1 MEGEGCVVLVRVAKD
16 SYRRGILEDV
26 GRESAKP
33 IAARV
38 GIHSSFNISA
48 LGKRVN
54 REQATSSSS
63 MNIRIN
69 AENAEKR
76 TNDRDFVTM
85 KHRVWRLKQAEAE
98 ERNESTRND
107 ACRPIA
113 CSRKRIMGSCRCAW
127 CA

>member
-1 MEGEGCVVLVRVAKD
+1 MRVAKD
-16 SYRRGILEDV
+16 SYRRGILEDI
-26 GRESAKP
+26 GRESAEA

-76 TNDRDFVTM
+76 TNDRDFVTI
-85 KHRVWRLKQAEAE
+85 KY
-98 ERNESTRND
+98 
-107 ACRPIA
+107 
-113 CSRKRIMGSCRCAW
+113 
-127 CA
+127 